1 MQELYADVIIDISH
15 EAIDRAFQYV
25 IPENLVPQIKIGCQV
40 NIPFGRGNAMRK
52 GYVIGITEQTDYDRS
67 KMKTV
72 DSVCTEGVAAPGRLV
87 ALAGWIKENY
97 GSTMINALQTVMPV
111 KKTVKS
117 VVVRYVVLATDDAD
131 RYEYKY
137 MKRNATA
144 RLRLLR
150 ALRKDNIL
158 PMNRVTGELGVS
170 SAAVK
175 AMQDDGVVKITEDS
189 RYRTVTS
196 ESVRREAFAPP
207 DIKLNDRQEEIVREF
222 GDDIENGIRRTY
234 LLHGVTGSG
243 KTEVYVR
250 CIRKVI
256 EQGRQAIVLI
266 PEISLT
272 YQTIKYFIRYFGDR
286 VTIVNSRLS
295 SGERYDQFER
305 AKNGDVDVVI
315 GPRSALFTPFDK
327 LGLIIIDEEHEGSY
341 KSDNPPKYHAR
352 ETAIKRAELEGASV
366 ILGSATPSVESYKR
380 AIAGEFKLWTM
391 DERVSGRSMAE
402 TSIVDLREELRR
414 GNRSIV
420 SDELAADITERLD
433 RHEQIMLFINKRGY
447 NSFVSCRSCGE
458 VIKCPHC
465 DVAMTK
471 HMSAAGGKLR
481 CHYCGYMV
489 NEPEICPFCGS
500 RLIGGYGVGT
510 EKVEQEINRMF
521 PNART
526 LRMDRDTTSKKN
538 SHEQILES
546 FGRGDADILIGT
558 QMIVKGHDFAN
569 VTLVGILL
577 ADLTLFEGD
586 YRAGERTFD
595 LLTQAAG
602 RAGRG
607 DTPGKVVIQ
616 TYKPDNYAIVAAA
629 NQDYRSFYETE
640 SAYRSFMRYPPE
652 WNMLVIMA
660 VGGDEEQLANII
672 DRMYSHIRGN
682 YKTVRHLSIIGPSEP
697 ALSKIKDM
705 YRRVIY
711 IKHQDYQILVD
722 VKDCVESWL
731 RYNENEKTDRS
742 GKINDNMLS
751 GVNVFF
757 DFNPMNMY

>member
-25 IPENLVPQIKIGCQV
+25 IPEDLVPQIKIGCQV
-40 NIPFGRGNAMRK
+40 NIPFGRGNTMRK
-52 GYVIGITEQTDYDRS
+52 GYVIGITEHTDYDRS

-72 DSVCTEGVAAPGRLV
+72 DSVCTEGIAAPGRLV

-111 KKTVKS
+111 KKTVRS

-131 RYEYKY
+131 KYEYKY

-170 SAAVK
+170 PAAVK

-189 RYRTVTS
+189 HYRTVTS
-196 ESVRREAFAPP
+196 ESVRREAFVPP

-222 GDDIENGIRRTY
+222 GDDIADGIRRTY

-272 YQTIKYFIRYFGDR
+272 YQTIKYFTRYFGDR
-286 VTIVNSRLS
+286 VTMVNSRLS

-315 GPRSALFTPFDK
+315 GPRSALFTPFER

-380 AIAGEFKLWTM
+380 AMAGEFKLWTM
-391 DERVSGRSMAE
+391 DERVSGRQMAE

-420 SDELAADITERLD
+420 SDELAADITDRLD

-447 NSFVSCRSCGE
+447 NSFVSCRSCGD

-465 DVAMTK
+465 DVSMTK
-471 HMSAAGGKLR
+471 HMSVAGGKLR
-481 CHYCGYMV
+481 CHYCGYTM
-489 NEPEICPFCGS
+489 NEPDTCPSCGS

-521 PNART
+521 PRART

-577 ADLTLFEGD
+577 ADLTLFDGD

-629 NQDYRSFYETE
+629 NQDYHSFYETE

-652 WNMLVIMA
+652 WNMLVVMA
-660 VGGDEEQLANII
+660 VGEDEEQLANIM
-672 DRMYSHIRGN
+672 DRMYSLIRGN
-682 YKTVRHLSIIGPSEP
+682 YKAVRHLSVIGPSEP

-711 IKHQDYQILVD
+711 IKHQDYQVLVD
-722 VKDCVESWL
+722 VKNCVESWL
-731 RYNENEKTDRS
+731 GDNE
-742 GKINDNMLS
+742 